1 MYSLEFSEKAADFIR
16 KLDKSIQKRIT
27 KKIEE
32 LKENPY
38 LGEALVGNLAGLWKL
53 RIGDYRITYKVERE
67 RLLIFIIKAGH
78 RKNIYER

>member
-1 MYSLEFSEKAADFIR
+1 MYSVEFSEKAADFIR

-32 LKENPY
+32 LKESPY

-67 RLLIFIIKAGH
+67 RLIIFIIKAGN